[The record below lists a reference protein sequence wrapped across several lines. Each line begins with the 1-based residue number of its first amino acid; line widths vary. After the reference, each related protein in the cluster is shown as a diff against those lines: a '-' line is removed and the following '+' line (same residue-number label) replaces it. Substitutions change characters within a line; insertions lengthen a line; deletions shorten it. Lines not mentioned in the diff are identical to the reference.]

1 MLLQS
6 LVIIALV
13 FIVGVAAYTQTFSYK
28 KDKIT
33 NSVFHKIHEEQMFNE
48 YEPHIK
54 KFVREMHQTNK
65 DLFRHPNWKLMSNC
79 PPVKASLL
87 MFRHTFIEM
96 IAKVW
101 SPEIRSTEELR
112 YALVSSKGFKEISD
126 LYLFMYAIISD
137 DKIANA
143 LQYNN
148 TDRYLVDYTCERIDS
163 VSKRIKCLAMIILDE
178 IDGIRNRVKTVQTEE
193 AMESFV
199 REELTYNI
207 FSDQKD

>member
-6 LVIIALV
+6 LIVIALV
-13 FIVGVAAYTQTFSYK
+13 LIVGVIAYTQTFSYK
-28 KDKIT
+28 KNKIAS
-33 NSVFHKIHEEQMFNE
+33 SVFHKIYEEQIFNE

-54 KFVREMHQTNK
+54 EFVREIHQTNK

-96 IAKVW
+96 VVKLW

-112 YALVSSKGFKEISD
+112 YALVGSKGFEKISD

-137 DKIANA
+137 DKIAKA

-148 TDRYLVDYTCERIDS
+148 AERYLVDYTCEQIDS
-163 VSKRIKCLAMIILDE
+163 VSKRIKCLTMSTLDE
-178 IDGIRNRVKTVQTEE
+178 IDVIRNRVKTAQTEE
-193 AMESFV
+193 AIGSFV
-199 REELTYNI
+199 KEELVYNI
-207 FSDQKD
+207 FSNQKD